1 MAFALRS
8 RFIALLSIVLVSSI
22 AGGSVPVMA
31 EEESNPFRNGS
42 YCTDRKPV

>member
-1 MAFALRS
+1 MVFALRS

-31 EEESNPFRNGS
+31 EEESNPLS
-42 YCTDRKPV
+42 KRKLLYGP

>member
-1 MAFALRS
+1 MAFALSS

-31 EEESNPFRNGS
+31 EESNPLS
-42 YCTDRKPV
+42 KRKLLYGP